1 MIVASS
7 AAFSSKYSWEN
18 KYVFFLEGIAKSM
31 SQTTMADG
39 HHWNIVKIPPIV
51 QELAAGVHE
60 PPSQYMVGEKDRP
73 AIAGSDMPE
82 PIPVVDLSRLSAS
95 NGFYKLPLE
104 EKQKY
109 SNLVNGK
116 DFRIEGYGNDM
127 VVSEKQILN
136 WCDRFYPIV
145 EPEDVLREYT
155 VRCREITSL
164 VLKKLAKLLGL
175 SEGYLVDMFD
185 EKAMTY
191 ARFNY
196 YPRCPRPDNVFGLK
210 PHSDASVITIVAID
224 DSVSGLQ
231 LLRQGVWYDV
241 PIVPNALLINVGDG
255 IEIMSN
261 GLFKGPVHRV
271 VTNAESERVSLAMF
285 YTLDPEKE
293 LEPVP
298 ELVDDEKRP
307 RQYVKVKTK
316 DYVTGLFETLARGT
330 RVIDTVKISD
340 NLNEIVSFSGV
351 DFAGS
356 RAQSGERDCA
366 SGVHR
371 GIVFIGRQRRRRRP
385 LSPAPHRRSYG
396 GDRSLLLRRG
406 GGDSII
412 PATMADGH
420 EWKIVKIPP
429 IVQELAANVPEPP
442 SQYVVDEQDRPAITG
457 SDMPEPIPVI
467 DLSRLSASSSSD
479 DDSGGELAKLR
490 SALENWGLFLAVGHG
505 IEPSF
510 LSEVMKVT
518 RGFYELPLEEK
529 QKYSNLANGNEFKHE
544 GYGNDMVVSEKQIL
558 DWEITS
564 LVLARLA
571 RLLGLRE
578 GYFVDMF
585 DEDATTYA
593 RFNYYPRCLR
603 PEDVLGLKPHSD
615 GSVIT
620 VVSVDDTVSGLQVL
634 RQGVWYD
641 IMSNGLLKSPVHR
654 VVTNAER
661 ERVSVVMF
669 YALDP
674 EKELEPAPELVDDE
688 KRPRQYAKMKIKD
701 YLSGFY
707 ETFARGTRVIDTQAK
722 PIEQVPM
729 ADEPWRLPNIVQE
742 LAAGVQEPPSRY
754 LQDLAGG
761 DQLAGAEIPEPI
773 PTIDLGRL
781 SGSDGADEAAKL
793 RSALQNWGLFLVSN
807 HGVETSL
814 IDAVI
819 EAAREFFRQPVEE
832 KKKLSNLIDGKRFQ
846 IEGYGNDPVQT
857 KDQILDWSDR
867 LHLKVEPEC
876 DRNLAFWPTHPKSF
890 SVPAVR
896 DYSLLINI
904 GVTLEI
910 MTNGTFRAPLHRVVT
925 NAERERMSVAMFYA
939 VDGEK
944 EIEPVAELLGLK
956 QQSAR
961 YRGIKGKDLLI
972 GHYEHFSRGGRVV
985 DSLKI

>member
-1 MIVASS
+1 AVGHGMEGNILSEMINV
-7 AAFSSKYSWEN
+7 
-18 KYVFFLEGIAKSM
+18 
-31 SQTTMADG
+31 T
-39 HHWNIVKIPPIV
+39 
-51 QELAAGVHE
+51 
-60 PPSQYMVGEKDRP
+60 R
-73 AIAGSDMPE
+73 
-82 PIPVVDLSRLSAS
+82 
-95 NGFYKLPLE
+95 GFYKLPLE

-127 VVSEKQILN
+127 VVSEKQ
-136 WCDRFYPIV
+136 
-145 EPEDVLREYT
+145 VLDW
-155 VRCREITSL
+155 CREITSL
-164 VLKKLAKLLGL
+164 VLNKLAKLLGL

-196 YPRCPRPDNVFGLK
+196 YPRCPRPDHVFGLK

-224 DSVSGLQ
+224 DTVSGLQ

-261 GLFKGPVHRV
+261 GLFKSPVHRV
-271 VTNAESERVSLAMF
+271 VTNAERERVSLAMF

-307 RQYVKVKTK
+307 RQYVK
-316 DYVTGLFETLARGT
+316 
-330 RVIDTVKISD
+330 
-340 NLNEIVSFSGV
+340 
-351 DFAGS
+351 
-356 RAQSGERDCA
+356 
-366 SGVHR
+366 
-371 GIVFIGRQRRRRRP
+371 
-385 LSPAPHRRSYG
+385 
-396 GDRSLLLRRG
+396 
-406 GGDSII
+406 
-412 PATMADGH
+412 ATMADGH
-420 EWKIVKIPP
+420 EWKIAP

-442 SQYVVDEQDRPAITG
+442 SQYVVGEQDRPAITG

-467 DLSRLSASSSSD
+467 DLSRLSASDDDD
-479 DDSGGELAKLR
+479 DDSAGELAKLR

-558 DWEITS
+558 NWEITS

-620 VVSVDDTVSGLQVL
+620 VVSVDDAVSGLQVL

-641 IMSNGLLKSPVHR
+641 VPVVPNALLINMGDGMEIMSNGLLKSPVHR

-669 YALDP
+669 YVLGP

-688 KRPRQYAKMKIKD
+688 KRPRQYAKMKTKE
-701 YLSGFY
+701 YLSGVY
-707 ETFARGTRVIDTQAK
+707 ETLARGTRVIDTVK
-722 PIEQVPM
+722 
-729 ADEPWRLPNIVQE
+729 
-742 LAAGVQEPPSRY
+742 
-754 LQDLAGG
+754 
-761 DQLAGAEIPEPI
+761 
-773 PTIDLGRL
+773 
-781 SGSDGADEAAKL
+781 
-793 RSALQNWGLFLVSN
+793 
-807 HGVETSL
+807 
-814 IDAVI
+814 
-819 EAAREFFRQPVEE
+819 
-832 KKKLSNLIDGKRFQ
+832 
-846 IEGYGNDPVQT
+846 
-857 KDQILDWSDR
+857 
-867 LHLKVEPEC
+867 
-876 DRNLAFWPTHPKSF
+876 
-890 SVPAVR
+890 
-896 DYSLLINI
+896 
-904 GVTLEI
+904 
-910 MTNGTFRAPLHRVVT
+910 
-925 NAERERMSVAMFYA
+925 MS
-939 VDGEK
+939 E
-944 EIEPVAELLGLK
+944 
-956 QQSAR
+956 
-961 YRGIKGKDLLI
+961 
-972 GHYEHFSRGGRVV
+972 
-985 DSLKI
+985 